1 MKETTVKISV
11 TQDGLLPEEVT
22 VLGTIFLPAIQKQ
35 ILKSCGFEK
44 IDDAT
49 YAGVMPIKV
58 TTNQKTQIIEF
69 EVGAMTDFRKKVVN
83 FVNQARVL
91 EFEIPEPPVVEEP
104 KKISKRKST
113 KKSKLTA
120 KEKKAAAKK
129 KTAAKKTAAKKTP
142 AKKTPAKKKAAIKII
157 PKRPRKS
164 TQTKKKVTAKKT
176 KKTPVKIKKQLK
188 IKKKTKKRGTRN
200 SKTN

>member
-129 KTAAKKTAAKKTP
+129 KTATKKTA
-142 AKKTPAKKKAAIKII
+142 AKKKAAIKII
-157 PKRPRKS
+157 PKRPRKT

-188 IKKKTKKRGTRN
+188 VQKKTKKRGTRN

>member
-129 KTAAKKTAAKKTP
+129 KTAAKKTAAKK
-142 AKKTPAKKKAAIKII
+142 KAAIKII
-157 PKRPRKS
+157 PKRPRKT

-188 IKKKTKKRGTRN
+188 VQKKSKKRGTRN

>member
-129 KTAAKKTAAKKTP
+129 KTAAKKTAAKKTA
-142 AKKTPAKKKAAIKII
+142 AKKTAAIKII
-157 PKRPRKS
+157 PKRPRKT

-188 IKKKTKKRGTRN
+188 VQKKTKKRGTRN

>member
-35 ILKSCGFEK
+35 ILKSCGF
-44 IDDAT
+44 
-49 YAGVMPIKV
+49 
-58 TTNQKTQIIEF
+58 QKTQIIEF

-91 EFEIPEPPVVEEP
+91 EFQIPEPPVVEEP

-120 KEKKAAAKK
+120 KKKKAAAKK
-129 KTAAKKTAAKKTP
+129 KTAAKKTAAKK
-142 AKKTPAKKKAAIKII
+142 KAAIKII
-157 PKRPRKS
+157 PKRPRKT

-188 IKKKTKKRGTRN
+188 VQKKTKKRGTRN

>member
-129 KTAAKKTAAKKTP
+129 KTAAKKT
-142 AKKTPAKKKAAIKII
+142 PAKKKAAIKII
-157 PKRPRKS
+157 PKRPRKT

-188 IKKKTKKRGTRN
+188 VQKKTKKRGTRN

>member
-142 AKKTPAKKKAAIKII
+142 AKKKAAIKII
-157 PKRPRKS
+157 PKRPRKT

-188 IKKKTKKRGTRN
+188 VQKKTKKRGTRN

>member
-129 KTAAKKTAAKKTP
+129 KTAAKK
-142 AKKTPAKKKAAIKII
+142 KAAIKII
-157 PKRPRKS
+157 PKRPRKT

-188 IKKKTKKRGTRN
+188 VQKKTKKRGTRN

>member
-129 KTAAKKTAAKKTP
+129 KTAAKKTAAKKT
-142 AKKTPAKKKAAIKII
+142 AAKKKAAIKII
-157 PKRPRKS
+157 PKTP
-164 TQTKKKVTAKKT
+164 KKT

-188 IKKKTKKRGTRN
+188 VQKKTKKRGTRN

>member
-11 TQDGLLPEEVT
+11 TQDGLLPEEGT

-129 KTAAKKTAAKKTP
+129 KTAAKKTAAKKK
-142 AKKTPAKKKAAIKII
+142 AAKKKAAIKII
-157 PKRPRKS
+157 PKRPRKT

-188 IKKKTKKRGTRN
+188 VQKKTKKRGTRN

>member
-91 EFEIPEPPVVEEP
+91 EFQIPEPPVVEEP

-142 AKKTPAKKKAAIKII
+142 AKKKAAIKII

-188 IKKKTKKRGTRN
+188 VQKKTKKRGTRN

>member
-91 EFEIPEPPVVEEP
+91 EFEIPEPTVVEEP

-142 AKKTPAKKKAAIKII
+142 AKKKAAIKII

-188 IKKKTKKRGTRN
+188 VQKKTKKRGTRN

>member
-120 KEKKAAAKK
+120 NEKKAAAKK
-129 KTAAKKTAAKKTP
+129 KTAAKKTAAKK
-142 AKKTPAKKKAAIKII
+142 KAAIKII
-157 PKRPRKS
+157 PKRPRKT

-188 IKKKTKKRGTRN
+188 VQKKTKKRGTRN

>member
-1 MKETTVKISV
+1 MKETLVKISV

-22 VLGTIFLPAIQKQ
+22 LLGTIFLPAIQKQ

-91 EFEIPEPPVVEEP
+91 EFETPEPPVVEEL

-129 KTAAKKTAAKKTP
+129 KTAAKKTA

-188 IKKKTKKRGTRN
+188 VQKKTKKRGTRN

>member
-142 AKKTPAKKKAAIKII
+142 AKKKAAIKII

-188 IKKKTKKRGTRN
+188 VQKKTKKRGTRN

>member
-129 KTAAKKTAAKKTP
+129 KTAAKKTAAKK
-142 AKKTPAKKKAAIKII
+142 KAAIKII
-157 PKRPRKS
+157 PKRPRKT

-188 IKKKTKKRGTRN
+188 VQKKTKKRGTRN

>member
-129 KTAAKKTAAKKTP
+129 KTAAKKTAAKKT
-142 AKKTPAKKKAAIKII
+142 AAKKKAAIKII
-157 PKRPRKS
+157 PKSPRKT

-188 IKKKTKKRGTRN
+188 VQKKTKKRGTRN

>member
-129 KTAAKKTAAKKTP
+129 KTAAKKTAAKKT
-142 AKKTPAKKKAAIKII
+142 AAKKKAAIKII
-157 PKRPRKS
+157 PKRPRKT

-188 IKKKTKKRGTRN
+188 VQKKTKKRGTRK

>member
-129 KTAAKKTAAKKTP
+129 KTAAKKTAAKKT
-142 AKKTPAKKKAAIKII
+142 AAKKKAAIKII
-157 PKRPRKS
+157 PKRPRKT

-176 KKTPVKIKKQLK
+176 KTPPVKIKKQLK
-188 IKKKTKKRGTRN
+188 VQKKTKKRGTRN

>member
-91 EFEIPEPPVVEEP
+91 EFEIPEPPVVEEL

-129 KTAAKKTAAKKTP
+129 KTAAKKTAAKKT
-142 AKKTPAKKKAAIKII
+142 AAKKKAAIKII
-157 PKRPRKS
+157 PKRPRKT

-188 IKKKTKKRGTRN
+188 VQKKTKKRGTRN

>member
-69 EVGAMTDFRKKVVN
+69 EVCELTGRF
-83 FVNQARVL
+83 
-91 EFEIPEPPVVEEP
+91 
-104 KKISKRKST
+104 SKFDGSYQMKN
-113 KKSKLTA
+113 
-120 KEKKAAAKK
+120 
-129 KTAAKKTAAKKTP
+129 
-142 AKKTPAKKKAAIKII
+142 KII
-157 PKRPRKS
+157 LNN
-164 TQTKKKVTAKKT
+164 QMD
-176 KKTPVKIKKQLK
+176 
-188 IKKKTKKRGTRN
+188 
-200 SKTN
+200 

>member
-129 KTAAKKTAAKKTP
+129 KTAAKKTAAKK
-142 AKKTPAKKKAAIKII
+142 KAAIKII
-157 PKRPRKS
+157 PKRPRKT

-188 IKKKTKKRGTRN
+188 VQKKTKKRGTRN
-200 SKTN
+200 SKTNYS

>member
-91 EFEIPEPPVVEEP
+91 ELEIPEPPVVEEP

-129 KTAAKKTAAKKTP
+129 KTAAKKTAAKKT
-142 AKKTPAKKKAAIKII
+142 AAKKKAAIKII
-157 PKRPRKS
+157 PKRPRKT

-188 IKKKTKKRGTRN
+188 VQKKTKKRGTRN